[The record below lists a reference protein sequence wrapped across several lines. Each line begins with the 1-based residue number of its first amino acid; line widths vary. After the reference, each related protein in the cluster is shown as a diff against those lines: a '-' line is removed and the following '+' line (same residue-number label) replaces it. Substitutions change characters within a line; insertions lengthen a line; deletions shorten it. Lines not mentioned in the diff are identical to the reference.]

1 MKFLE
6 KIRSLSEGQKKAIIW
21 LIIVLGAIGLGWWWF
36 DNAARHLQEFNAQKA
51 AEQLDL
57 EKLKS
62 SF

>member
-36 DNAARHLQEFNAQKA
+36 GNAARHLQEFNAQKA
-51 AEQLDL
+51 VEQLDL